1 MQGFEWSCRDSNP
14 GPDKEAVVLSTCVS
28 MLEFSRRRRRTSGRC
43 ASLRGSWVSLRH
55 HHSAKAS
62 SYLRRSELPGVRA
75 GPGGT
80 MALPNSKLGSHGVRI
95 VASCC
100 SIDFFTGELPSTP
113 GTLTRDLRKLS
124 IPVSPGFWFLSKER
138 FSAWLTSGP
147 RRYAGNGERRPR
159 PEGFYYGL
167 SFRAQAGI

>member
-1 MQGFEWSCRDSNP
+1 MQGFKWSCRDSNP

-43 ASLRGSWVSLRH
+43 ASLRGSWVSLLN
-55 HHSAKAS
+55 HHSPEAS

-100 SIDFFTGELPSTP
+100 SIDFFYG
-113 GTLTRDLRKLS
+113 RAS
-124 IPVSPGFWFLSKER
+124 INSR
-138 FSAWLTSGP
+138 HAYP
-147 RRYAGNGERRPR
+147 R
-159 PEGFYYGL
+159 L
-167 SFRAQAGI
+167 AQAVNSGQPRFLVFVKRTIFRLADKRAAKVRGKW